1 MDKRLWI
8 PRLQAY
14 DFDGLRTMVAFFDRK
29 LNSVTSPQ
37 MADPIVCD
45 GRIVDENFVQT
56 IGLNVAKA
64 FGTIKAFYRA
74 YDTR

>member
-1 MDKRLWI
+1 M
-8 PRLQAY
+8 
-14 DFDGLRTMVAFFDRK
+14 AFFDRK

-45 GRIVDENFVQT
+45 GRIVDENLVQT